1 MDRKEVFRYLGAPES
16 VPQLERMIDRAE
28 AEIMRAASPHYIE
41 GRFSLTVEQEGVT
54 LGGTFLPSKTLA
66 AHLKGCQEAFLV
78 AFTLGPGVDTLIRR
92 FELIEMPL
100 VPVLQAY
107 AAAYT
112 EDQADFAQR
121 GMEQY
126 AAERGLYLRPR
137 YSPGYGDFPLSS
149 QRFLFDA
156 LQVSKKIGI
165 TLTDNYLMLPMK
177 SITGVVGI
185 SPDPS
190 LCHVG
195 KCMTCSAINCPFRK
209 EPEGTLD
216 TERG

>member
-1 MDRKEVFRYLGAPES
+1 MDRREILRYLGASTS
-16 VPQLERMIDRAE
+16 VPQLEEMIDRAE
-28 AEIMRAASPHYIE
+28 REVQRAASPRYLE
-41 GRFSLTVEQEGVT
+41 GQFSLSVEQNGVT

-78 AFTLGPGVDTLIRR
+78 AFTLGPGVDSLIKR
-92 FELIEMPL
+92 FELTEMPL
-100 VPVLQAY
+100 VPVLQAC

-112 EDQADFAQR
+112 EEQADLAQA

-126 AAERGLYLRPR
+126 ASQRGLYLRPR

-165 TLTDNYLMLPMK
+165 TLTENYLMLPMK
-177 SITGVVGI
+177 SITGVVGL

-195 KCMTCSAINCPFRK
+195 KCMTCSAKDCPFRK
-209 EPEGTLD
+209 ATGD
-216 TERG
+216 S

>member
-1 MDRKEVFRYLGAPES
+1 MDRKEVLRYLGAAEN
-16 VPQLERMIDRAE
+16 VPQLEGMIDRAE
-28 AEIMRAASPHYIE
+28 NEIQKAAAPRYCE
-41 GRFSLTVEQEGVT
+41 ARFSLTVDTEGVT
-54 LGGTFLPSKTLA
+54 LGGTYLPSKTLA
-66 AHLKGCQEAFLV
+66 SHLKGCQEAFLT

-92 FELIEMPL
+92 FELTEMPL

-112 EDQADFAQR
+112 EEQADLAQA
-121 GMEQY
+121 GMERY

-156 LQVSKKIGI
+156 LQVSKKTGI

-195 KCMTCSAINCPFRK
+195 KCMTCSAVNCPFRK
-209 EPEGTLD
+209 EPEGASQK
-216 TERG
+216 RG

>member
-1 MDRKEVFRYLGAPES
+1 MDRKEVFRYLGTSES
-16 VPQLERMIDRAE
+16 VPQLEKMIDRAE
-28 AEIMRAASPHYIE
+28 AEVLRAASPRYIE
-41 GRFSLTVEQEGVT
+41 GRFPLTVEQEGVT
-54 LGGTFLPSKTLA
+54 VGGTFLPSKTLA
-66 AHLKGCQEAFLV
+66 AHLKGCQEAFLA

-92 FELIEMPL
+92 FELTEMPL

-112 EDQADFAQR
+112 EEQADFAQR
-121 GMEQY
+121 SMEQY

-177 SITGVVGI
+177 SITGVVGV

-195 KCMTCSAINCPFRK
+195 KCMTCSAGNCPFRK
-209 EPEGTLD
+209 GPEAALK
-216 TERG
+216 